1 MGRVDAH
8 ALGRVCYN
16 NRLAYSWLGTETCHN
31 QVSIALV
38 DTISLKCSLVWTQ
51 VYIICRCSCN
61 WMVNTLHDMIF
72 CVIFTKND
80 FLCDEINWI
89 DVASSVPAFVMYIVD
104 KACEFVM

>member
-1 MGRVDAH
+1 MQCIFFSAR
-8 ALGRVCYN
+8 
-16 NRLAYSWLGTETCHN
+16 LGTETCHN

-38 DTISLKCSLVWTQ
+38 DTISLKCSLVWNQ

-61 WMVNTLHDMIF
+61 WMVNTLLF
-72 CVIFTKND
+72 SKND